1 MPKCDSRH
9 WKHVDPFE
17 FGTNEAN
24 RFDQHIHA
32 QRVSPSCLVEVSTK
46 REHTEEHNSA
56 TRFKHGWYN
65 IIIYYKRLIIGWG
78 KY

>member
-65 IIIYYKRLIIGWG
+65 IQLNIIKD
-78 KY
+78 